1 MFKLILIL
9 VFVSAFFSDTI
20 SLRIILLHIKLGKE
34 VGGLSR
40 WLEFVNMIRISDD
53 IKTAVV
59 FIHIFHEGWQEL
71 TFIVQNA
78 LYGFTIVIIQADFPT

>member
-1 MFKLILIL
+1 LFKLILIL

-20 SLRIILLHIKLGKE
+20 SLRIKLGKE

>member
-20 SLRIILLHIKLGKE
+20 SLRIKLGKE